1 MSTSL
6 QTKLRPVRA
15 VSQFKAGFICHTR
28 TSQGKKIG
36 RGRPVKDHETI
47 MMGVSRTGPKAVRQ
61 ALRSGRPRGERRVR
75 RSVSR
80 VLSPFLADF
89 PARNDRWLFIW
100 GPCRHAPHATHPD
113 DSAKT
118 RLSLS
123 AQGGLERPSL
133 LGLAPGGVYHAR
145 PVAGA
150 AVRSYRTL
158 SPLPD
163 RFPRVRGRSELPG
176 GLLSVALSLGFPP
189 PEVIRHRVFVEPGLS
204 SGRMVSQARPAAIQP
219 SDPALM

>member
-1 MSTSL
+1 MAGRTRETL
-6 QTKLRPVRA
+6 VRA
-15 VSQFKAGFICHTR
+15 QI
-28 TSQGKKIG
+28 
-36 RGRPVKDHETI
+36 ET
-47 MMGVSRTGPKAVRQ
+47 K
-61 ALRSGRPRGERRVR
+61 RVR

-80 VLSPFLADF
+80 VLSPLLADF
-89 PARNDRWLFIW
+89 PARNDRWPFIW
-100 GPCRHAPHATHPD
+100 DACRHAPHATHPD

-118 RLSLS
+118 RLLRPPKRP
-123 AQGGLERPSL
+123 ERPSL
-133 LGLAPGGVYHAR
+133 LGFAPGGVYHAR

-163 RFPRVRGRSELPG
+163 QFPDIRRRPGKPG

-219 SDPALM
+219 SDPAVM